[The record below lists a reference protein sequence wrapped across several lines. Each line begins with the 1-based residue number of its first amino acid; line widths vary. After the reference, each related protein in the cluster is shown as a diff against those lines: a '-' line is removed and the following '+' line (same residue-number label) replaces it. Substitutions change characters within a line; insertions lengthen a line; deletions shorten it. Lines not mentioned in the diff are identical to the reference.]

1 MLCETCKPPDI
12 SPDRYFIGADLNLY
26 YDTQHTRWYKR
37 TDWFLVLGVALVTQQ
52 SDLRL
57 FKLVAT
63 RYEEIQLTDRRHWFD
78 ELNLGLGVYPSVYNG
93 VEVMWLRWTDKTG
106 QLVLNDSES
115 LFQERNRADRLAAKL
130 SALGID
136 PESDLEQFTLPKLGK
151 G

>member
-1 MLCETCKPPDI
+1 M
-12 SPDRYFIGADLNLY
+12 
-26 YDTQHTRWYKR
+26 
-37 TDWFLVLGVALVTQQ
+37 TQQ